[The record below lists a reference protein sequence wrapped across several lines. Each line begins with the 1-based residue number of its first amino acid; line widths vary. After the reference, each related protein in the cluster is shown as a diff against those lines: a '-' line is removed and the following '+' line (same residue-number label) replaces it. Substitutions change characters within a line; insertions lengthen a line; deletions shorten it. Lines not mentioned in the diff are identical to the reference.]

1 MKCQGKN
8 CKTPVRF
15 EIIYNTGIDKQ
26 TLTLCKEHYDSDPVF
41 KLNIKTIKE
50 VNSK

>member
-1 MKCQGKN
+1 MKCN
-8 CKTPVRF
+8 RRECKTPARF
-15 EIIYNTGIDKQ
+15 EIIYNTGIVKQ

-50 VNSK
+50 IESK